1 MLDFERVTLNLS
13 PVTCNLKPVMSD
25 TQNEKEDTRQWFLR
39 IGGETVFGPVSTQ
52 GLVVWAEQGRILPGH
67 EVSTDRKKWLQAVS
81 VDWLDMRW
89 FVDDGEGELR
99 GPLNRLAAEALIKSG
114 KVSASA
120 QLVSADDMEPEVVA
134 EQEVKRAEKPAHG
147 PVPEEVLRVR
157 VRELESMVT
166 SQHERLAK
174 LSNADALETVQ
185 HERDVL
191 SSLVKEA
198 ETQRDTLLRNA
209 EKDARSHERKQELL
223 RQQIKKLEQQLEETH
238 NRILMSDEVAAA
250 RPEQVE
256 KAESDQ
262 RVEQARREGE
272 EQVRQEVAAQVAA
285 LTCEADGLKS
295 KLVVAGQALADAR
308 ADGEAARASFVSEH
322 AALAKRVDE
331 LGQAVQFHERRSE
344 EREQI
349 LATREA
355 ELAVA
360 HERAEACERRAGQAE
375 AAARDAGARARESEA
390 AFAELLVDANT
401 RDNAY
406 IERIAALEKACAQTP
421 EETARF
427 FADQAAVYDLAAAE
441 VDALAKTLESER
453 EHVEQLK
460 EWSVQRQ
467 QALAERRQT
476 LIKQLGS
483 SPSDMTRRAVR
494 ERPADP
500 NAARLRMELDNLRI
514 VHQRELRQAEERERD
529 MQRKLRVFEAEASKL
544 QGQATEGEKMGRR
557 MQDLSEALHKREQE
571 LADERK
577 NRDGERE
584 QLQGSQQALLMRI
597 ETLER
602 AAKPSTPDEI
612 QMAEARN
619 VKLASWMRLKK

>member
-285 LTCEADGLKS
+285 LTCEADGLKN
-295 KLVVAGQALADAR
+295 KLVVAGQALSDAR

-360 HERAEACERRAGQAE
+360 HARAEACERRAGQAE